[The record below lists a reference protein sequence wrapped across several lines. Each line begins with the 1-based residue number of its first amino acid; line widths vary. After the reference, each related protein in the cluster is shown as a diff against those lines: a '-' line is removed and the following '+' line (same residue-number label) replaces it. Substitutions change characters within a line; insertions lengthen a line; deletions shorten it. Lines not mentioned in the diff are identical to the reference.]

1 MDSVEFDREPPSNLP
16 TMVTARFEKWIAET
30 YKSALAQTTE
40 EERVLAYKHLE
51 DWLKDQGRSDNSR

>member
-1 MDSVEFDREPPSNLP
+1 
-16 TMVTARFEKWIAET
+16 MVTARFEKWIAET